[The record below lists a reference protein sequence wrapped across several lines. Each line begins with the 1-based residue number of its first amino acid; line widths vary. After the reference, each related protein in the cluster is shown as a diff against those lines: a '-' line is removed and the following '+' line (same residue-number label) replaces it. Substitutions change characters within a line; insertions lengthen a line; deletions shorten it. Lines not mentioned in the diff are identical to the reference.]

1 MIARLVK
8 SNSKTSIVEMRGL
21 NGHFYSNF
29 QVGKKI
35 YVLKVSQVICSDLR
49 KVEFKF
55 NKNTNIANKPTKP
68 LSPNLATISIIF
80 PITEK
85 SPKNFPNNSSAKTD
99 SPSRPPIT
107 FTVPERKSVTF
118 VKNCILIDYFLYLKS
133 PRATE

>member
-55 NKNTNIANKPTKP
+55 NKNTNKLICDAN
-68 LSPNLATISIIF
+68 SRYNGCGRFIVRWVES
-80 PITEK
+80 
-85 SPKNFPNNSSAKTD
+85 KNYKRLN
-99 SPSRPPIT
+99 I
-107 FTVPERKSVTF
+107 
-118 VKNCILIDYFLYLKS
+118 
-133 PRATE
+133 